1 MNPNFLK
8 NTGSK
13 KMRRILNVQITK
25 HGKRNMEIEV
35 FLFRALSVFF
45 LLATFLGWASSKWD
59 CVSVNVAI
67 GFMILSLGIST
78 YAVVFTVCDLVKW
91 IFDRF

>member
-13 KMRRILNVQITK
+13 KMRRILNGQITK
-25 HGKRNMEIEV
+25 HGRKNMEIEL
-35 FLFRALSVFF
+35 FLFRALAVF
-45 LLATFLGWASSKWD
+45 LLLAITIGWASTKWD
-59 CVSVNVAI
+59 CVSMDVAS
-67 GFMILSLGIST
+67 GFMLLSFGISVMGVT
-78 YAVVFTVCDLVKW
+78 AVVCDLVKW